1 MSQVPPFDELMLP
14 LFRALRHDE
23 GKWGRILDQIEEQ
36 LTVQPT
42 QKTRNKKL
50 LPGLKPPWD
59 QELPVWELRVGE
71 YRVFYDVDDADRVV
85 TVRAIR
91 RKPPHATT
99 EEIWSIWVFR
109 GSKTHAKPSN
119 WRV

>member
-1 MSQVPPFDELMLP
+1 MAVLGWRRRLYNTAGKTMSFVDYSAGVAQDLAGL
-14 LFRALRHDE
+14 RAFERARL
-23 GKWGRILDQIEEQ
+23 LDQIEEQ

-59 QELPVWELRVGE
+59 QELPVWELRVGA
-71 YRVFYDVDDADRVV
+71 YRVFYDVDDAERVV
-85 TVRAIR
+85 TVRAIH

-99 EEIWSIWVFR
+99 EEIL
-109 GSKTHAKPSN
+109 
-119 WRV
+119 